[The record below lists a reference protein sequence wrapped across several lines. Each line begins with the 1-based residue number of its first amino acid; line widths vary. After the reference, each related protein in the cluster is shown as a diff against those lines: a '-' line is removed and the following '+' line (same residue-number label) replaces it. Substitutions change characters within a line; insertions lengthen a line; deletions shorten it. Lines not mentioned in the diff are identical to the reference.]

1 MIRLPKVARGPTPM
15 LDQRD
20 PVVVADTG
28 PLLRLAAANLLDAAV
43 RAIREV
49 PFTLAEAQETR
60 LRPYDEP
67 DDDREFSPPS
77 GAGSTGP
84 GSSM

>member
-1 MIRLPKVARGPTPM
+1 MAYWE
-15 LDQRD
+15 DQEERR
-20 PVVVADTG
+20 V
-28 PLLRLAAANLLDAAV
+28 
-43 RAIREV
+43 
-49 PFTLAEAQETR
+49 AEAQETR

-67 DDDREFSPPS
+67 DDDGEFSPPS